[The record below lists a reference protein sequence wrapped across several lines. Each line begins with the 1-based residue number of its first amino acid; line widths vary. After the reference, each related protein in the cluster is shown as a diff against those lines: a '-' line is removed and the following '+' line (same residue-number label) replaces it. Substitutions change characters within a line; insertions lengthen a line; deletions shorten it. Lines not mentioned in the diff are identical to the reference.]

1 MLLSVRERVRYHPF
15 GNTIEDP
22 GESRG
27 LAEAP
32 NKVTKPVV
40 RLLSPTDEMPILD
53 PTPRPLTSLVGREQ
67 AATTVVTLLSQSDNR
82 LVTLTGTG
90 GIGKTRLAIQ
100 VANDAADAFPDG
112 VAFVSLSALTDPE
125 LVLPTLAQALGVMGP
140 GSQTIADRLT
150 RLLDGQRMLVVL
162 DNFEH
167 VMAAAPALAS
177 LLQSTRTVSVLV
189 TSRTPLHISG
199 EHEFP
204 VDPLELPDLRS
215 PTGRIAQSPACAL
228 FEARTRAVRGDF
240 TIDETNAATVME
252 ICRRLGGVP
261 LAIELAAA
269 RGKVL
274 PPVALL
280 QQLSRDADL
289 LSGGP
294 ADHPARHQT
303 MRGAIQWSYD
313 LLPVEQRQLFQQL
326 AVFAG
331 GFTLE
336 AAEAITASPRI
347 STLVDGLT
355 GLIDAGLLRQEPQ
368 PNGLPRYRM
377 LDLIRRFGVD
387 QLEERA
393 IRAETVQRFAAW
405 CIALAEQASEAF
417 SGNGPGAWAHTLA
430 REIDNFRSAIALLEA
445 QGASDAVLQLAT
457 ALAPLWSALGHQRE
471 GLQLLQSTLALVDEQ
486 EHPTAVMRARLLAAR
501 LATTVD
507 DFPLAITLANAASR
521 EAFHSDDL
529 SAIAEA
535 HCALGNLARGVGDQ
549 PSALE
554 HYDTALSIYRERDDR
569 YNAGYVLIQL
579 AKLGDLGTP
588 HHPGNPADIAAAEA
602 CCLEGLA
609 IYRELHNLWGIAR
622 AVNHLGYLQ
631 YKAGRYTETAR
642 SSAEALILFHE
653 SGNLSEGSQCVEN
666 LADVAGVT
674 NAPELSA
681 RLYGMA
687 EGLRER
693 FGTPMWP
700 IYRKEYEQEVHR
712 IQVVLEPEELR
723 NAWNWGRSLPEDLL
737 VTEALAA
744 ADLLASEKTAPLPAS
759 AAPLPHGLTSR
770 EAEVLRLLATGA
782 TNPEIATALFIS
794 VTTVKGHVQSIM
806 RKLDLNSRSAL
817 AAWAVRA
824 EMVAPA

>member
-67 AATTVVTLLSQSDNR
+67 AATTVVTLLSQADNR

-313 LLPVEQRQLFQQL
+313 LLPVEQRRMQ
-326 AVFAG
+326 
-331 GFTLE
+331 
-336 AAEAITASPRI
+336 PR
-347 STLVDGLT
+347 
-355 GLIDAGLLRQEPQ
+355 
-368 PNGLPRYRM
+368 
-377 LDLIRRFGVD
+377 
-387 QLEERA
+387 
-393 IRAETVQRFAAW
+393 
-405 CIALAEQASEAF
+405 
-417 SGNGPGAWAHTLA
+417 
-430 REIDNFRSAIALLEA
+430 
-445 QGASDAVLQLAT
+445 
-457 ALAPLWSALGHQRE
+457 
-471 GLQLLQSTLALVDEQ
+471 
-486 EHPTAVMRARLLAAR
+486 RL
-501 LATTVD
+501 
-507 DFPLAITLANAASR
+507 S
-521 EAFHSDDL
+521 
-529 SAIAEA
+529 
-535 HCALGNLARGVGDQ
+535 
-549 PSALE
+549 
-554 HYDTALSIYRERDDR
+554 
-569 YNAGYVLIQL
+569 
-579 AKLGDLGTP
+579 
-588 HHPGNPADIAAAEA
+588 
-602 CCLEGLA
+602 
-609 IYRELHNLWGIAR
+609 
-622 AVNHLGYLQ
+622 
-631 YKAGRYTETAR
+631 
-642 SSAEALILFHE
+642 
-653 SGNLSEGSQCVEN
+653 
-666 LADVAGVT
+666 
-674 NAPELSA
+674 
-681 RLYGMA
+681 
-687 EGLRER
+687 
-693 FGTPMWP
+693 
-700 IYRKEYEQEVHR
+700 
-712 IQVVLEPEELR
+712 
-723 NAWNWGRSLPEDLL
+723 
-737 VTEALAA
+737 
-744 ADLLASEKTAPLPAS
+744 
-759 AAPLPHGLTSR
+759 
-770 EAEVLRLLATGA
+770 
-782 TNPEIATALFIS
+782 
-794 VTTVKGHVQSIM
+794 
-806 RKLDLNSRSAL
+806 
-817 AAWAVRA
+817 
-824 EMVAPA
+824 